1 MSTRPPKYG
10 SMPRPRRSRCS
21 RHSGARRRR
30 EPGISVGKKISRFRV
45 WSFGPSR
52 NDEINRKRN
61 SRIPKRPYSPWGIR
75 LQSDSRG
82 SDCMHGVT
90 GKPPGAAKDKAGET
104 PSRFMLLMLVAMT
117 GVAPISHYMLV
128 PALPVLATT
137 FGRDISIAQMTV
149 SLYMVGIACSQIIM
163 GPLSDRF
170 GRRPV
175 LLAGLGL
182 MVAASAACIFAET
195 LPQLIAAR
203 FLQALGGATGMVVSR
218 AIIRDLY
225 SRERIGAMISLV
237 IAVMMI
243 AQMLSPLTGG
253 LLETAFGW
261 RAIFYLITAA
271 ALTITVGIAL
281 ALPETRRARAEG
293 GGFRGDV
300 GSLIRSRA
308 FIGYMLCQV
317 LASQI
322 IFTFAGGGPYIVVTQ
337 MGRSSAEYGAWF
349 ACTGFAYLIGNLFC
363 VRFAPRHSL
372 ENLIWFGLAL
382 QFVGSLLNLIWG
394 IAGLNLAP
402 SWLFG
407 TQMLVMFANAFVMS
421 NSAAGAI
428 SVRPDAAGTASGAM
442 GVLQMGIGSLFSQF
456 GAYLGGHFATPVAL
470 NIAIVMLSIACAS
483 TMIFLIP
490 RPDVGVSEAL
500 VEKAEGEESGVLEGV
515 APYRHFNNDVVARE
529 SGRSSTPG
537 SRGVKP

>member
-1 MSTRPPKYG
+1 
-10 SMPRPRRSRCS
+10 
-21 RHSGARRRR
+21 
-30 EPGISVGKKISRFRV
+30 
-45 WSFGPSR
+45 
-52 NDEINRKRN
+52 
-61 SRIPKRPYSPWGIR
+61 
-75 LQSDSRG
+75 
-82 SDCMHGVT
+82 MHGVT
-90 GKPPGAAKDKAGET
+90 SKPRAAANNNTGNA
-104 PSRFMLLMLVAMT
+104 PSRLTLLLLVAMT
-117 GVAPISHYMLV
+117 GIAPISLYMLV
-128 PALPVLATT
+128 PALPALATI
-137 FGRDISIAQMTV
+137 FGRDIGIAQMTV

-182 MVAASAACIFAET
+182 MVVASVGCILAET

-225 SRERIGAMISLV
+225 SRERVGAMISLV

-261 RAIFYLITAA
+261 RAIFYAITAA
-271 ALTITVGIAL
+271 SILVAAGIAL
-281 ALPETRRARAEG
+281 ALPETRRDRTED

-300 GSLIRSRA
+300 GSLISSRA
-308 FIGYMLCQV
+308 FIGYVLCQV

-322 IFTFAGGGPYIVVTQ
+322 IFAFAGGGPYIVVTQ

-349 ACTGFAYLIGNLFC
+349 ATTGFAYLVGNLFC

-372 ENLIWFGLAL
+372 EKLIWFGIAL
-382 QFVGSLLNLIWG
+382 QLAGSLLNLVWG
-394 IAGLNLAP
+394 VTGLNQAP

-442 GVLQMGIGSLFSQF
+442 GFLQMGIGALLSQF
-456 GAYLGGHFATPVAL
+456 GAWLGGHFATPVPL
-470 NIAIVMLSIACAS
+470 NIAIVILSIACAS

-490 RPDVGVSEAL
+490 RRTVIVSEAL
-500 VEKAEGEESGVLEGV
+500 IEQAEEEDSGLL
-515 APYRHFNNDVVARE
+515 
-529 SGRSSTPG
+529 
-537 SRGVKP
+537 

>member
-1 MSTRPPKYG
+1 
-10 SMPRPRRSRCS
+10 
-21 RHSGARRRR
+21 
-30 EPGISVGKKISRFRV
+30 
-45 WSFGPSR
+45 
-52 NDEINRKRN
+52 
-61 SRIPKRPYSPWGIR
+61 
-75 LQSDSRG
+75 
-82 SDCMHGVT
+82 MHGVT
-90 GKPPGAAKDKAGET
+90 GKPPGAAHDDSGVAT
-104 PSRFMLLMLVAMT
+104 SRFMLLLLVAMT
-117 GVAPISHYMLV
+117 GVAPISLYMLV
-128 PALPVLATT
+128 PALPMLATT
-137 FGRDISIAQMTV
+137 FGRDIGVAQMTV

-163 GPLSDRF
+163 GPLSDRY

-182 MVAASAACIFAET
+182 MVLASAGCILAET

-225 SRERIGAMISLV
+225 SRERVSSMISLV

-261 RAIFYLITAA
+261 RSIFYVITAA
-271 ALTITVGIAL
+271 SLVIAVAIAL
-281 ALPETRRARAEG
+281 ALPETRRDRTEA

-300 GSLIRSRA
+300 GSLFRSRA
-308 FIGYMLCQV
+308 FIGYLLCQV

-322 IFTFAGGGPYIVVTQ
+322 IFAFAGGGPYIVVMQ

-349 ACTGFAYLIGNLFC
+349 ATSGFAYLIGNLFC
-363 VRFAPRHSL
+363 VRFAPRHRL

-382 QFVGSLLNLIWG
+382 QLLGSLLNLLWG
-394 IAGLNLAP
+394 IAGLNQAP

-428 SVRPDAAGTASGAM
+428 SIRPDAAGTASGAM
-442 GVLQMGIGSLFSQF
+442 GFLQMGIGALVSQF

-470 NIAIVMLSIACAS
+470 NAAIFVLSLACAS

-490 RPDVGVSEAL
+490 RGNVVVSEEL
-500 VEKAEGEESGVLEGV
+500 IEQAEEESGML
-515 APYRHFNNDVVARE
+515 
-529 SGRSSTPG
+529 
-537 SRGVKP
+537 

>member
-1 MSTRPPKYG
+1 
-10 SMPRPRRSRCS
+10 
-21 RHSGARRRR
+21 
-30 EPGISVGKKISRFRV
+30 
-45 WSFGPSR
+45 
-52 NDEINRKRN
+52 
-61 SRIPKRPYSPWGIR
+61 
-75 LQSDSRG
+75 
-82 SDCMHGVT
+82 MHGVL
-90 GKPPGAAKDKAGET
+90 GKPPGTATTA
-104 PSRFMLLMLVAMT
+104 PSRIMLWLLVAMT
-117 GVAPISHYMLV
+117 GVAPISLYMLV
-128 PALPVLATT
+128 PALPQLATT
-137 FGRDISIAQMTV
+137 FGRDISVAQMTV

-182 MVAASAACIFAET
+182 MVAASASCIFAET

-225 SRERIGAMISLV
+225 SRERISSMISLV

-261 RAIFYLITAA
+261 RSIFYVVTAA
-271 ALTITVGIAL
+271 SLVIAV
-281 ALPETRRARAEG
+281 AIAFTLPETRRDRVEA

-300 GSLIRSRA
+300 GSLLKSRA
-308 FIGYMLCQV
+308 FIGYLSCQV

-322 IFTFAGGGPYIVVTQ
+322 IFIFAGGGPYIVVLQ

-349 ACTGFAYLIGNLFC
+349 ATTGFAYLIGNLAC

-372 ENLIWFGLAL
+372 ERLIWFGLAL
-382 QFVGSLLNLIWG
+382 QLLGAALNLVWG
-394 IAGLNLAP
+394 FTGLNQAP

-407 TQMLVMFANAFVMS
+407 AQMIVMFGNAFVMS

-442 GVLQMGIGSLFSQF
+442 GFLQMGLGALVSQS
-456 GAYLGGHFATPVAL
+456 GAWLGGHFATPVAL
-470 NIAIVMLSIACAS
+470 NIAIAVMSIACTS
-483 TMIFLIP
+483 TMVFLIP
-490 RPDVGVSEAL
+490 RRNVVVSEAL
-500 VEKAEGEESGVLEGV
+500 IEQAEEEESGML
-515 APYRHFNNDVVARE
+515 
-529 SGRSSTPG
+529 
-537 SRGVKP
+537 

>member
-1 MSTRPPKYG
+1 
-10 SMPRPRRSRCS
+10 
-21 RHSGARRRR
+21 
-30 EPGISVGKKISRFRV
+30 
-45 WSFGPSR
+45 
-52 NDEINRKRN
+52 
-61 SRIPKRPYSPWGIR
+61 
-75 LQSDSRG
+75 
-82 SDCMHGVT
+82 MHGAT
-90 GKPPGAAKDKAGET
+90 GKPPRAAQDNAALAT
-104 PSRFMLLMLVAMT
+104 SRMMLLLLVAMT
-117 GVAPISHYMLV
+117 GVAPISLYLLV
-128 PALPVLATT
+128 PALPVLAST
-137 FGRDISIAQMTV
+137 FGRDISIVQMTV

-182 MVAASAACIFAET
+182 MVAASAGCIFAET

-261 RAIFYLITAA
+261 RAIFYVITAA
-271 ALTITVGIAL
+271 SLVVAVAIAS
-281 ALPETRRARAEG
+281 ALPETRRDRVEG

-300 GSLIRSRA
+300 GSLFTSRA
-308 FIGYMLCQV
+308 FIGYVLCQV

-322 IFTFAGGGPYIVVTQ
+322 IFTFAGAGPYIVITQ

-349 ACTGFAYLIGNLFC
+349 ATTGFAYLIGNLFC

-372 ENLIWFGLAL
+372 ENLIWFGPAL
-382 QFVGSLLNLIWG
+382 QFLGSLLNLAWG
-394 IAGLNLAP
+394 IAGLNQAP

-428 SVRPDAAGTASGAM
+428 SVRPEAAGTASGAM
-442 GVLQMGIGSLFSQF
+442 GFLQMGLGSLFSQF

-470 NIAIVMLSIACAS
+470 NAAIVILSMACAS
-483 TMIFLIP
+483 TMIFLVP
-490 RPDVGVSEAL
+490 RRDVVVSEEL
-500 VEKAEGEESGVLEGV
+500 IEQAEEEESGLL
-515 APYRHFNNDVVARE
+515 
-529 SGRSSTPG
+529 
-537 SRGVKP
+537 